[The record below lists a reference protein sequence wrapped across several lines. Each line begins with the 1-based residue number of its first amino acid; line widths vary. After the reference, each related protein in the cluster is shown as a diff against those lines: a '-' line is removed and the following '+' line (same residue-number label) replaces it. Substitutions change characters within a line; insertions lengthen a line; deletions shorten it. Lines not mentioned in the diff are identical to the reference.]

1 MGFNVLGASASHAAD
16 ITISPSAG
24 SAVTASTLVVKGS
37 VGTSDQ
43 AKLTF
48 NGLTY
53 EGKGSVTRSFDAHE
67 MRNGSYTAKIE
78 KKIFFWENKSSTF
91 SLRTPPYSPK
101 GVSASVSGKKLKVT
115 WNLGPEPDLTGYEV
129 SAAGAGSGTGSADA
143 MCAGT
148 SCAKTF
154 TIPSSV
160 SGRVSVVVRARRSNG
175 SGGTITSPASSASV
189 TVEGSSGGSN
199 GGSGGSGGYP
209 TPGGAGSPL
218 LPLTQDSPISL
229 PTVAP
234 DGATPGFQY
243 PTPAPEVAEQSPVS
257 APDARRVAAVN
268 DLQWGKSIAS
278 ALVLLIVAA
287 HLGAWTRRVRVTSG
301 VANGSGMAARI
312 SRAGS
317 GRARVRMA
325 QASIA
330 HAEAAAKA
338 AELSEAAGKHA
349 SRKAARAAKKA
360 EAARIAVVAEAI
372 DVADMAKPGKTE
384 STDPKP
390 AIVAETAAVE
400 SVESVE
406 DRTEPD
412 SVFTGKGG
420 ATDRTGKSKPG
431 GGSTA
436 PARAGN
442 GPDKPAAKSGARPN
456 SPRHRLGVGR
466 RRAK

>member
-1 MGFNVLGASASHAAD
+1 V
-16 ITISPSAG
+16 
-24 SAVTASTLVVKGS
+24 VTASTLVVKGS

-67 MRNGSYTAKIE
+67 MPNGSYTAKIE
-78 KKIFFWENKSSTF
+78 KKIFFWDNKSSTF

-129 SAAGAGSGTGSADA
+129 SAGGAGSGVGSDDA

-175 SGGTITSPASSASV
+175 SGGTITSPASSAGV
-189 TVEGSSGGSN
+189 TVEGSSPGGGSN
-199 GGSGGSGGYP
+199 GGSGGSGGSGGYP
-209 TPGGAGSPL
+209 DTGGAGSPL

-243 PTPAPEVAEQSPVS
+243 PTPAPEVADHSPVS

-287 HLGAWTRRVRVTSG
+287 HLGAWTRRVRVISG
-301 VANGSGMAARI
+301 AANGSGMAARI

-338 AELSEAAGKHA
+338 AELSQAAGKHG
-349 SRKAARAAKKA
+349 SRKAAKAAKKA
-360 EAARIAVVAEAI
+360 EAAKAAAVAEAV
-372 DVADMAKPGKTE
+372 D
-384 STDPKP
+384 
-390 AIVAETAAVE
+390 VAETAKSVNNE
-400 SVESVE
+400 SVNNESVNNESASNESVNTEMAEVAAPAESAESIE
-406 DRTEPD
+406 DRTEAD
-412 SVFTGKGG
+412 SAPTGKGI

-431 GGSTA
+431 RGGSTA
-436 PARAGN
+436 PARAGKN
-442 GPDKPAAKSGARPN
+442 PDKPAAKNGARLG